1 MSLTSESVELY
12 DAVDQVRTRA
22 GMPKVDRVK
31 YATQAK
37 LRELVRRERRVEF
50 AYEGLRRYDV
60 IRWGIGEI
68 AMKGELR
75 TCPRGEVLDEVA
87 DPATGDHKVNL
98 NKASDLIEVRKFQ
111 NGKSELLPIPQ
122 SSLDKNENLTQNPG
136 YDL

>member
-1 MSLTSESVELY
+1 
-12 DAVDQVRTRA
+12 
-22 GMPKVDRVK
+22 
-31 YATQAK
+31 
-37 LRELVRRERRVEF
+37 
-50 AYEGLRRYDV
+50 
-60 IRWGIGEI
+60 
-68 AMKGELR
+68 MKGELR